1 MVGLGKHCTECQR
14 WYPLFMFKKDSR
26 KFQLA
31 IALGRVRRCKI
42 CCHKESGKG
51 TVVRWDGKEFK
62 IVKLTLIQR
71 LKEWL

>member
-1 MVGLGKHCTECQR
+1 MKCSR
-14 WYPLFMFKKDSR
+14 WFPLFMFKKDSR
-26 KFQLA
+26 KFQLK

-51 TVVRWDGKEFK
+51 PVVRWDGKEFK
-62 IVKLTLIQR
+62 VVKLTFIQR